1 MELTCLKIVFNHFI
15 KKDVIVKN
23 PVSRVKFLQENNEIF
38 VVLSESE
45 EKRYLMAC
53 SQPLQDVA
61 ALIIDC
67 GCRPDEI
74 YQLKK
79 QNVNLDG
86 GYIRITD
93 GKTKSARRTI
103 PLSQRALAILRSR
116 VANAKG
122 EYLFL
127 GGRTPE
133 LDKPVVKLNNAHTAA
148 VKRAKLRNFR
158 LYDCRHTFA
167 SRHAMNGTDLV
178 TLKDLLGHSRL

>member
-1 MELTCLKIVFNHFI
+1 
-15 KKDVIVKN
+15 
-23 PVSRVKFLQENNEIF
+23 VKFLQEDNEIF
-38 VVLSESE
+38 VVLSDTE
-45 EKRYLMAC
+45 EKLYLMAC

-61 ALIIDC
+61 ALMLDC

-103 PLSQRALAILRSR
+103 PLSQRALAILGRP
-116 VANAKG
+116 VANAKV

-127 GGRTPE
+127 GGRTKD
-133 LDKPVVKLNNAHTAA
+133 LNKAVVKLNNAH
-148 VKRAKLRNFR
+148 
-158 LYDCRHTFA
+158 
-167 SRHAMNGTDLV
+167 
-178 TLKDLLGHSRL
+178 